1 MPVKVAT
8 RTAKKSRVRKN
19 NFRAR
24 IYFRAPHRGEAAS
37 PFKRA
42 SRQDVAS
49 RTRSEPVRS
58 EVRRRGEGRAVR
70 GGGIDHA
77 KRDRCAVIAVGR
89 QMGEPPNRVIGD
101 LGERRRLRRA
111 RDLGAGRPE
120 QGSAS
125 PGARGVILIS
135 GTRVISDG

>member
-58 EVRRRGEGRAVR
+58 EVRRPIAR
-70 GGGIDHA
+70 GGPLIIP
-77 KRDRCAVIAVGR
+77 KRHRFAVIAVGR
-89 QMGEPPNRVIGD
+89 QVGEPQGHRRPS
-101 LGERRRLRRA
+101 ERRRLRRA
-111 RDLGAGRPE
+111 RDLGAGSPE

-125 PGARGVILIS
+125 PSARKFRRGVILIF
-135 GTRVISDG
+135 GTRVNSDG